1 MKTNTPWIA
10 ASLGLLLAACQEST
24 KISHKEG
31 AEAKKSE
38 TATMVLPNEI
48 SFNEHI
54 QPILS
59 EYCYHC
65 HGPDS
70 GTRMPEK
77 EPLRLDIEEDT
88 FKMRDLG
95 APVIIKGKPA
105 ESELIR
111 LIKSKDIAEVM
122 PPPESHKVMN
132 AREIALLERWIEQGA
147 EYQKHW
153 SYEPVV
159 RAEPAKNDWS
169 DKAIDGFVFEKLSE
183 AGLKPNPDE
192 VARRFHRRLSLD
204 LTGLPPEPTETDA
217 FVANYEKDADAAIS
231 AEADRMLTS
240 VQSAE
245 NFGRHWLDASRY
257 ADTHGIH
264 IDNFRSSWPY
274 RDWVVRAFQSNMKWD
289 QFTIEQIA
297 GDLMQNPSMDQKI
310 ATGFLR
316 ALSTTGEGGAIPEEY
331 EAIYA
336 ADRVDT
342 IGAIWLGMTAS
353 CASCHDHKFDP
364 LSTKEFY
371 QLTSFFRNNTMSA
384 LDGNNK
390 AHPPTISVPYFEH
403 REEYKQL
410 QAAMAE
416 AQGRLNARRAAGQ
429 GELENWLASA
439 GQTTSENKDATL
451 SIHLPLNE
459 ADGVIRG
466 VVDGAA
472 REWASASTRIDGQSG
487 KALLVSSSEVDL
499 GDIGKFSRGEKV
511 SYGAFIRIEGSPSGA
526 VAARMDPANE
536 HKGWDLWLEGG
547 KIGAHVI
554 DAWPAKG
561 SKSITNTALTPNVW
575 HHVMV
580 VFDGSQ
586 TSDKALSIFVDGK
599 VAATSTS
606 YKAVGSNIEANT
618 PLRLGSRNGGSCKIT
633 KGSVALQDFRLYR
646 RAFSEAEIGHLIIHH
661 YLKTLASVPEAKLT
675 PDQKQK
681 LTDHFFTN
689 VDPQSLAM
697 IREMNALR
705 AKEAKIP
712 IATTLV
718 FEEKHGQEPFAHVL
732 TRGDY
737 RAKAEKVT
745 PNTPSYLPPMAEEDP
760 KNRLGLAK
768 WLNDPKNPLPARVTM
783 NRLWY
788 YLFGN
793 GIVDSTGDFGIM
805 GARPSHPKLLDW
817 LASEFIASGWD
828 YRHMVKTIVS
838 SKSYRQSGAV
848 SSDKL
853 DKDPKNLLISR
864 GPRTRLEA
872 EQLRDLALSASGL
885 LTKKIGGPP
894 VNPYQPPGVWES
906 VAMPQSD
913 TKAYKQDSG
922 EALYR
927 RSLYTLWKRTA
938 HPATMEILDAPSREK
953 FCVKRDR
960 TNTPLQALAL
970 MNDPQFVEAGK
981 ILAAKAMAASSDFE
995 ARVNLMS
1002 LRLIGRKMDTQERAF
1017 VKTTLDEA
1025 FAYYTAKP
1033 EEASLAISV
1042 GETKAPENIPA
1053 PELAA
1058 WTLIAGQLMNLDETL
1073 TR

>member
-10 ASLGLLLAACQEST
+10 ASLGLLLAACQENT

-38 TATMVLPNEI
+38 ATTMVLPKEI

-77 EPLRLDIEEDT
+77 EPLRLDMEEDA

-95 APVIIKGKPA
+95 SPVIIKGKPA

-132 AREIALLERWIEQGA
+132 AREIALLEKWIEQGA

-169 DKAIDGFVFEKLSE
+169 DKAIDGFVLEKLQE
-183 AGLKPNPDE
+183 AGLNPNPDE
-192 VARRFHRRLSLD
+192 EARRFHRRLSLD
-204 LTGLPPEPTETDA
+204 LTGLPPEPAETDA
-217 FVANYEKDADAAIS
+217 FVASYEKGADAAIS
-231 AEADRMLTS
+231 AEADRMLAS

-245 NFGRHWLDASRY
+245 HFSRHWLDASRY

-264 IDNFRSSWPY
+264 FDNFRSIWPY

-289 QFTIEQIA
+289 QFTTEQIA

-316 ALSTTGEGGAIPEEY
+316 ALSTTGEGGAIGEEY
-331 EAIYA
+331 DAIYA

-342 IGAIWLGMTAS
+342 MGAIWLGMTAS

-364 LSTKEFY
+364 LATKEFY
-371 QLTSFFRNNTMSA
+371 QLTAFFRNNTMSA
-384 LDGNNK
+384 LDGNNA
-390 AHPPTISVPYFEH
+390 AHPPAINVPYFEH
-403 REEYKQL
+403 REKLGQL
-410 QAAMAE
+410 QAAIAQL
-416 AQGRLNARRAAGQ
+416 QGRINERRAAAH
-429 GELENWLASA
+429 GEFQNWLSTAS
-439 GQTTSENKDATL
+439 QTIAKEMDTSY
-451 SIHLPLNE
+451 SIHLPLNDIE
-459 ADGVIRG
+459 GNVRG
-466 VVDGAA
+466 VVDGTLS
-472 REWASASTRIDGQSG
+472 EWATAATRIDSQNG
-487 KALLVSSSEVDL
+487 KALLVSSAETDL
-499 GDIGKFSRGEKV
+499 GDLGKFSRKDQV
-511 SYGAFIRIEGSPSGA
+511 SYGAFIRIEGTPSGA
-526 VAARMDPANE
+526 VVARMDPANG

-547 KIGAHVI
+547 RIGAHVI
-554 DAWPAKG
+554 ESWPASAIKTL
-561 SKSITNTALTPNVW
+561 SAEALAPNVW
-575 HHVMV
+575 HHVIV
-580 VFDGSQ
+580 VFDGSN
-586 TSDKALSIFVDGK
+586 TSDKVVSIYVDGK
-599 VAATSTS
+599 LSATSGGLNDPN
-606 YKAVGSNIEANT
+606 AIIEANV
-618 PLRLGSRNGGSCKIT
+618 PLRLGSRIAGDGKLANGA
-633 KGSVALQDFRLYR
+633 VAIQDFRFYR
-646 RAFSEAEIGHLIIHH
+646 KILSEIEINNWIDFQNIKTPLDIAEVQR
-661 YLKTLASVPEAKLT
+661 TPEQN
-675 PDQKQK
+675 QKIS
-681 LTDHFFTN
+681 DYFFTR
-689 VDPQSLAM
+689 VDAPSLAM
-697 IREMNALR
+697 IREMQAL
-705 AKEAKIP
+705 KTSEAQIP
-712 IATTLV
+712 FATTLV
-718 FEEKHGQEPFAHVL
+718 FEENQGQEAFAHIL

-737 RAKAEKVT
+737 RSKAERVT
-745 PNTPSYLPPMAEEDP
+745 PNTPAYLVPMAAEDP

-768 WLNDPKNPLPARVTM
+768 WLNNPQNPLPARVTM

-788 YLFGN
+788 YIFGN

-805 GARPSHPKLLDW
+805 GARPTHPKLLDW

-838 SKSYRQSGAV
+838 SKTYRQSGNV
-848 SSDKL
+848 SAEKL
-853 DKDPKNLLISR
+853 EIDPKNSLISH

-885 LTKKIGGPP
+885 LVKKIGGPP

-906 VAMPQSD
+906 VAMPQSN
-913 TKAYKQDSG
+913 TKDYKQDVG
-922 EALYR
+922 ESLYR
-927 RSLYTLWKRTA
+927 RSFYTLWKRSA

-981 ILAAKAMAASSDFE
+981 ILASKAIAASSDFD
-995 ARVNLMS
+995 ARVDLMS
-1002 LRLIGRKMDTQERAF
+1002 SRLIARKMDSQERVSIKA
-1017 VKTTLDEA
+1017 TLDNA
-1025 FAYYTAKP
+1025 IVYYTAKP
-1033 EEASLAISV
+1033 EEASQAISV
-1042 GETKAPENIPA
+1042 GETKALENIPA

-1058 WTLIAGQLMNLDETL
+1058 WTLVAGQLMNLDETL